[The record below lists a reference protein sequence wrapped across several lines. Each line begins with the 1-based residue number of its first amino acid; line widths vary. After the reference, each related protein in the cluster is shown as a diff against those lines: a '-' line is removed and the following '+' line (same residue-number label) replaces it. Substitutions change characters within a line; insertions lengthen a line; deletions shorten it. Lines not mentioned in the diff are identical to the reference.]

1 MAIFDNA
8 PLKAIESTLSF
19 PGFATACK
27 KSVYSICPF
36 LRYSQFYYSPATKLA
51 TPILDHAHPK
61 NLSAF
66 KFCESV
72 STSQAISMLR
82 SGDKVD

>member
-19 PGFATACK
+19 PGFAVACK
-27 KSVYSICPF
+27 KSVYSICTF
-36 LRYSQFYYSPATKLA
+36 LRYSQFYSPATKLA
-51 TPILDHAHPK
+51 TPILDHDQPK
-61 NLSAF
+61 NLLSAF

-82 SGDKVD
+82 SGDTVD